1 MNKFFIFF
9 FLFKTFFIFSQERK
23 SFDAVRFDSP
33 PIIDG
38 ILNDNQW
45 TKSKKLNDFIL
56 ALPDTRFGKKI
67 PIDYE
72 ATSYFGYDD
81 NAIYIAAKLKHPNM
95 DKIQKE
101 LAVRDE
107 AMEGSFELFWVSI
120 DPYDNKEG
128 HYGFSVTSAGV
139 INDGY
144 FTREWDKSGFNYN
157 TVFDAKVSLN
167 KDDWT
172 VEMIIPYSAL
182 RFPKSDIQN
191 WGINFSRRIQDYSE
205 TYTWNPTDIRNYSW
219 PEKLGLVKNLKSLKP
234 PVRLFLYPYIQSAL
248 NLKKDNSPKS
258 TYSAG
263 LDLKYGLTN
272 SFTLDLTLIP
282 DFGQVTFDDEELNLG
297 PFEQQFDENRPF
309 FTEGSSMFEKAD
321 IGFRAGNFFY
331 SRRIGQK
338 INFNEGDYLGEN
350 EQLLSYENK
359 PKLLNSVKIT
369 GTTEK
374 KLSIGVINAI
384 TDETY
389 AFFVNNS
396 NGQERKEIITPLT
409 NYNIFSLT
417 QEVFNDVSSISLLNS
432 NVSRKDGLDGNNIA
446 FVSNIFNDSRT
457 INIESAIYGSNSPG
471 FSNRSGFRGY
481 FSISELKG
489 NFRFNLHWA
498 GVDKFYY
505 QNDLGYYTQKNS
517 QRIGTRTSYR
527 ILNENKFFRS
537 LSSSL
542 YLGRAFRFDDGE
554 RIRGGFRFSNIIQL
568 QNLSNIEVVFDFTD
582 VYKDYYE
589 TRDNNR
595 FLIRP
600 SDFDVQFSYSTNRN
614 KRFYYKLEY
623 SNIKSNNKQFDEK
636 KLYNRYELD
645 LNFRANDKLSAELS
659 TEFKNTK
666 DDLGYLFNDNEDLY
680 FGIRDLKSIEN
691 SIEVQYKIDNKKNIF
706 LNFRNFWSTA
716 TYDEKLFK
724 LKKDGYREISD
735 YGLLNKNPNTNFN
748 LWNLDLNFEWWF
760 APGSNL
766 VFLYRNQIFNRNNE
780 SGLDYYK
787 SLKKLF
793 DIPIEHQLSLRIN
806 YLIDVNRFKK
816 NNTKTSKRIL

>member
-1 MNKFFIFF
+1 MYKFFIFF
-9 FLFKTFFIFSQERK
+9 LLFKTFFICSQERK

-45 TKSKKLNDFIL
+45 TKSEKLNDFIL

-72 ATSYFGYDD
+72 ATAYFGYDN

-167 KDDWT
+167 NDDWT

-219 PEKLGLVKNLKSLKP
+219 PEKLGQVKNLKSLKP

-389 AFFVNNS
+389 AFLVNNN
-396 NGQERKEIITPLT
+396 NGQERKEIITPIT
-409 NYNIFSLT
+409 NYNIISLT

-432 NVSRKDGLDGNNIA
+432 NVSRKDGFDGNNIA
-446 FVSNIFNDSRT
+446 FVSNIFNDRRT
-457 INIESAIYGSNSPG
+457 INVESAIYGSNSPG

-505 QNDLGYYTQKNS
+505 QTH
-517 QRIGTRTSYR
+517 RR
-527 ILNENKFFRS
+527 
-537 LSSSL
+537 
-542 YLGRAFRFDDGE
+542 
-554 RIRGGFRFSNIIQL
+554 
-568 QNLSNIEVVFDFTD
+568 
-582 VYKDYYE
+582 
-589 TRDNNR
+589 
-595 FLIRP
+595 
-600 SDFDVQFSYSTNRN
+600 
-614 KRFYYKLEY
+614 
-623 SNIKSNNKQFDEK
+623 
-636 KLYNRYELD
+636 
-645 LNFRANDKLSAELS
+645 
-659 TEFKNTK
+659 
-666 DDLGYLFNDNEDLY
+666 
-680 FGIRDLKSIEN
+680 
-691 SIEVQYKIDNKKNIF
+691 
-706 LNFRNFWSTA
+706 
-716 TYDEKLFK
+716 
-724 LKKDGYREISD
+724 
-735 YGLLNKNPNTNFN
+735 
-748 LWNLDLNFEWWF
+748 
-760 APGSNL
+760 
-766 VFLYRNQIFNRNNE
+766 
-780 SGLDYYK
+780 
-787 SLKKLF
+787 
-793 DIPIEHQLSLRIN
+793 
-806 YLIDVNRFKK
+806 
-816 NNTKTSKRIL
+816 

>member
-1 MNKFFIFF
+1 MKKFFIVFNI
-9 FLFKTFFIFSQERK
+9 FLSFIIYSQERK
-23 SFDAVRFDSP
+23 TFDAVRFDSP

-219 PEKLGLVKNLKSLKP
+219 PEKLGQVKNLKSLKP

-248 NLKKDNSPKS
+248 NLKKDNSPNS

-389 AFFVNNS
+389 AFFSNKN

-409 NYNIFSLT
+409 NYNIISLT

-432 NVSRKDGLDGNNIA
+432 NVSRKDGFDGNNIA
-446 FVSNIFNDSRT
+446 FVSNIFNNSRT
-457 INIESAIYGSNSPG
+457 INMESAIYGSNSPG

-542 YLGRAFRFDDGE
+542 YLGRVFRFDDGE
-554 RIRGGFRFSNIIQL
+554 RIRGGFRLSNIIQL

-659 TEFKNTK
+659 TEFKKTK